1 MTYLTSLLNEIIEI
15 LVGGISSIG
24 SGIGSGLQA
33 LVTDIFVTG
42 SGTTESPYKLSVY
55 GGVIIV
61 FSGIALAVGL
71 SRFIVSWI
79 SSLGN

>member
-1 MTYLTSLLNEIIEI
+1 MTNLLNEIIEI

-24 SGIGSGLQA
+24 SGIGSGLQN

-55 GGVIIV
+55 GGIIIV
-61 FSGIALAVGL
+61 FAGIALAVGL
-71 SRFIVSWI
+71 SRFVVSWI

>member
-1 MTYLTSLLNEIIEI
+1 MTSLLNEIIEI

-42 SGTTESPYKLSVY
+42 SGTTDSPYKLSVY
-55 GGVIIV
+55 GGVIVV

>member
-1 MTYLTSLLNEIIEI
+1 MTNLLSEIIEI
-15 LVGGISSIG
+15 LVGGITNIA
-24 SGIGSGLQA
+24 SGIGSGLQS

-55 GGVIIV
+55 GGVIVV
-61 FSGIALAVGL
+61 FAGIALAVGL
-71 SRFIVSWI
+71 SRFVVNWL

>member
-1 MTYLTSLLNEIIEI
+1 MTALLSEIIEI
-15 LVGGISSIG
+15 LVGGITNIA
-24 SGIGSGLQA
+24 SGIGSGLQS

-55 GGVIIV
+55 GGVIVV
-61 FSGIALAVGL
+61 FAGIALAVGL
-71 SRFIVSWI
+71 SRFVVSWL